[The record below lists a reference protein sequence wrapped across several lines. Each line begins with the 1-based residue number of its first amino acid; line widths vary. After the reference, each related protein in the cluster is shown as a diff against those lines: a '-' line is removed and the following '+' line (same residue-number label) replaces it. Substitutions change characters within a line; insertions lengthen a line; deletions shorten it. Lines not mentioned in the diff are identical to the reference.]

1 MTADPLLHAP
11 DRAGILYSEDFGSPE
26 DFDGPAMPSAAPVPE
41 PEPAVIEPSFSL
53 QAMEEARRSAAE
65 GAVREARNTWERSDD
80 HARTLA
86 LCAVAAELT
95 AAQEAGRGLAEAA
108 ASGTVRTIL
117 TLVAGLLPARCA
129 RHGATEIQHL
139 LGHLLPALHR
149 EPRVAVRVSPAVADA
164 VRRDLALLDD
174 DLAARITITAVDGLA
189 SGDTRVT
196 WTDGGLVRD
205 TRAIHA
211 AMTKVLA
218 ELGLTEPPTVTADTR
233 SMAHA
238 D

>member
-11 DRAGILYSEDFGSPE
+11 DRAGILYAE
-26 DFDGPAMPSAAPVPE
+26 DFDGPATVAAPVPE

-53 QAMEEARRSAAE
+53 QAMEDARRSAAE

-95 AAQEAGRGLAEAA
+95 AAQDSGRGLAEAA
-108 ASGTVRTIL
+108 ADGTVRTIL
-117 TLVAGLLPARCA
+117 TLAAGLLPSHCA
-129 RHGATEIQHL
+129 RHGGAEVRHL

-174 DLAARITITAVDGLA
+174 DLAARITVTAVDGLA
-189 SGDTRVT
+189 SGDARVT

-211 AMTKVLA
+211 AMTKALA
-218 ELGLTEPPTVTADTR
+218 ELGLIEPATTTADNR

>member
-11 DRAGILYSEDFGSPE
+11 DRAGILYAE
-26 DFDGPAMPSAAPVPE
+26 DFDGPAPSAAPVPE

-53 QAMEEARRSAAE
+53 QAMEDARRSAAE
-65 GAVREARNTWERSDD
+65 GAVREARDTWERSDD

-95 AAQEAGRGLAEAA
+95 AAQDSGRGLAEAA
-108 ASGTVRTIL
+108 ADGTVRTIL
-117 TLVAGLLPARCA
+117 TLAAGLLPYHCA
-129 RHGATEIQHL
+129 RHGGAEVRHL

-149 EPRVAVRVSPAVADA
+149 EPRVAIRVSPTVADA

-174 DLAARITITAVDGLA
+174 DLAARITVTAVDGLA
-189 SGDTRVT
+189 SGDARVT

-218 ELGLTEPPTVTADTR
+218 ELGLAEPSTVPADNR